1 MCLRSV
7 HLLEIRVTS
16 QDGAG
21 PDRLVHHVARVNME
35 DQADCEPV
43 FVTTR
48 ALPSR
53 HVSPD
58 TIDLCTAAER
68 TTGRG
73 TIRGAQRIRG
83 LWRIYPKKSEA
94 RQKLLLEGMGP
105 WGVQISLLDKN
116 PFIIRDQ
123 NGEDEKPATK
133 VWVSNVP
140 ISCEDKQIET
150 ALTKIGCELRS
161 ALKKELARNK
171 DGQLTNWET
180 GRRFVWITTPKTPL
194 Q

>member
-1 MCLRSV
+1 MCSV
-7 HLLEIRVTS
+7 HIPGIRVTF

-58 TIDLCTAAER
+58 TIDLCTVAER

-140 ISCEDKQIET
+140 ISCEDTQIET
-150 ALTKIGCELRS
+150 ALTTIGCELRS
-161 ALKKELARNK
+161 APKKE
-171 DGQLTNWET
+171 
-180 GRRFVWITTPKTPL
+180 
-194 Q
+194 

>member
-1 MCLRSV
+1 MCLCSV
-7 HLLEIRVTS
+7 HLPGIRLTF

-21 PDRLVHHVARVNME
+21 PNRLGHHVARDNME
-35 DQADCEPV
+35 DQTVCEPV
-43 FVTTR
+43 FFSTR

-73 TIRGAQRIRG
+73 TIRGAHRIRG
-83 LWRIYPKKSEA
+83 LWRVYPRKSEA
-94 RQKLLLEGMGP
+94 RRTLLLEGMEP

-116 PFIIRDQ
+116 LFIIRDH
-123 NGEDEKPATK
+123 NGEDEKPGIK

-150 ALTKIGCELRS
+150 ALTKNRL
-161 ALKKELARNK
+161 
-171 DGQLTNWET
+171 
-180 GRRFVWITTPKTPL
+180 
-194 Q
+194 

>member
-73 TIRGAQRIRG
+73 TIRGRKGFADCG
-83 LWRIYPKKSEA
+83 ASTPGKV
-94 RQKLLLEGMGP
+94 KL
-105 WGVQISLLDKN
+105 D
-116 PFIIRDQ
+116 
-123 NGEDEKPATK
+123 
-133 VWVSNVP
+133 
-140 ISCEDKQIET
+140 
-150 ALTKIGCELRS
+150 
-161 ALKKELARNK
+161 RN
-171 DGQLTNWET
+171 
-180 GRRFVWITTPKTPL
+180 FY
-194 Q
+194 

>member
-1 MCLRSV
+1 MGIKKQQRILTAPLQGGVQNSFDWISGTSVCLCSV
-7 HLLEIRVTS
+7 HLPGIRWTF

-21 PDRLVHHVARVNME
+21 PNRLVHHVARDNME
-35 DQADCEPV
+35 DQTDCEPV

-53 HVSPD
+53 RVSPD

-83 LWRIYPKKSEA
+83 LWRIYPRKSEA
-94 RQKLLLEGMGP
+94 SEKLLLEGLEL
-105 WGVQISLLDKN
+105 WGVQISVLDKN

-123 NGEDEKPATK
+123 K
-133 VWVSNVP
+133 
-140 ISCEDKQIET
+140 
-150 ALTKIGCELRS
+150 R
-161 ALKKELARNK
+161 
-171 DGQLTNWET
+171 
-180 GRRFVWITTPKTPL
+180 
-194 Q
+194 